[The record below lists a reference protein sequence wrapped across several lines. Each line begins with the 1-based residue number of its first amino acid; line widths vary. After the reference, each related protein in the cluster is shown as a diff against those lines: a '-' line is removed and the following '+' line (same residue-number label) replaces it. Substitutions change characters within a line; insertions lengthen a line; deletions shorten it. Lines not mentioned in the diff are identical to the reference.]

1 MNNLLAKRSG
11 LHLQRGALLVV
22 TLIILLIVSMLGMA
36 SMDSSGLEM
45 RMTSNSRDQ
54 QQAFEAAEYT
64 LSRVQHDLVDKF
76 SKLEISSATGCG
88 STCFDPS
95 CGSGYCFQGQA
106 PQEPANCMLDAPS
119 EAVYRDPT
127 IWEVGSGLHQ
137 TLVIPG
143 IDISSRYIIEYRC
156 FTALDPS
163 LAFHH
168 ETNYTRMFRITAY
181 AIGPAGRGR
190 AMLRAVINTTAG
202 LSILT
207 NNDASPPQQSPT
219 LPVPNRGGRM
229 SWEILE
235 IPF

>member
-1 MNNLLAKRSG
+1 MNKRLAKQLVFHR
-11 LHLQRGALLVV
+11 QRGALLVV
-22 TLIILLIVSMLGMA
+22 TLIILLIVSLLGMA
-36 SMDSSGLEM
+36 SMDTSGLEM

-64 LSRVQHDLVDKF
+64 LSWVQHELLDTF
-76 SKLEISSATGCG
+76 SKQDISSVIGCG
-88 STCFDPS
+88 SSCFDPS
-95 CGSGYCFQGQA
+95 CSSGYCFQGQS
-106 PQEPANCMLDAPS
+106 PFEPVNCVLDAPS
-119 EAVYRDPT
+119 EEAYMNPAT
-127 IWEVGSGLHQ
+127 WAAGSSLHQ
-137 TLVIPG
+137 TLLIPS

-163 LAFHH
+163 LAFHP

-202 LSILT
+202 LSFL
-207 NNDASPPQQSPT
+207 DDEEPLPQ
-219 LPVPNRGGRM
+219 PVLSRGERM
-229 SWEILE
+229 SWEILD